1 MLQSDKRKMPAIQ
14 IVLTKCDLVTR
25 DDLARRVVHVRQELS
40 DTLRRETSA
49 LPVLLVSAR
58 AGVGF
63 NNVTKR
69 GGGFGRARG
78 GVLELQKEL
87 AALVPQSKA

>member
-1 MLQSDKRKMPAIQ
+1 M
-14 IVLTKCDLVTR
+14 TKCDLVKR
-25 DDLARRVVHVRQELS
+25 DDLARRVVMVREQLA
-40 DTLRRETSA
+40 DVLRRETSS

-63 NNVTKR
+63 NNMEKGHTRPK
-69 GGGFGRARG
+69 G

-87 AALVPQSKA
+87 AALVPTNKPRRRRNLKKVVN

>member
-1 MLQSDKRKMPAIQ
+1 MRLFTWSQEVMRQSSLP
-14 IVLTKCDLVTR
+14 
-25 DDLARRVVHVRQELS
+25 RVVHVRQELS

>member
-1 MLQSDKRKMPAIQ
+1 MPAIQ
-14 IVLTKCDLVTR
+14 IVLTKCDLVGR

-58 AGVGF
+58 PGVGF
-63 NNVTKR
+63 NNVRKR
-69 GGGFGRARG
+69 GGGQGRARG

-87 AALVPQSKA
+87 AALVPQKQKGKREDRG

>member
-1 MLQSDKRKMPAIQ
+1 M
-14 IVLTKCDLVTR
+14 
-25 DDLARRVVHVRQELS
+25 VRQQLS
-40 DTLRRETSA
+40 DILRRETSA

-63 NNVTKR
+63 NNIR
-69 GGGFGRARG
+69 GGRQYRAKG

-87 AALVPQSKA
+87 AALVPQHKK